1 MTNVIIFNAKSG
13 IFRKFF
19 FSFLLLS
26 HPSIVIM
33 SVHSIGMKNY
43 TDEQLVRLYVDTQRN
58 PFFEELYDRYAD
70 KVYRKCL
77 SFVKDQAKAED
88 FTHDIFLK
96 LIVRVGSFKENS
108 KFSTWL
114 FSITYNY
121 CMDQLRTTRKLAE
134 DELTE
139 GIDLI
144 DDSDDIN
151 EMEMDAK
158 RLREVLGGLSH
169 EERTIVLMKYQDDFS
184 IKDIAD
190 TFGLTESAVKM
201 RLKRTR
207 EKLRKKYAESL
218 LFTILLVSKVL
229 ILLKWWAKH

>member
-1 MTNVIIFNAKSG
+1 
-13 IFRKFF
+13 
-19 FSFLLLS
+19 
-26 HPSIVIM
+26 M
-33 SVHSIGMKNY
+33 SVHSIGMNHY

-58 PFFEELYDRYAD
+58 TFFEALYERYAD

-77 SFVKDQAKAED
+77 SFVKDQARAED

-96 LIVRVGSFKENS
+96 LIVRIGTFKETS

-121 CMDQLRTTRKLAE
+121 CMDQLRLNKKMAE

-139 GIDLI
+139 TVDVAEESEDIEGI
-144 DDSDDIN
+144 
-151 EMEMDAK
+151 EMDAK
-158 RLREVLGGLSH
+158 RLRQVLESISP
-169 EERTIVLMKYQDDFS
+169 EERTILLMKYQDDFS

-201 RLKRTR
+201 RLKRTK
-207 EKLRKKYAESL
+207 EKLKKRYLESA
-218 LFTILLVSKVL
+218 LFTLLIISKITIL
-229 ILLKWWAKH
+229 IKWWLRH

>member
-1 MTNVIIFNAKSG
+1 
-13 IFRKFF
+13 
-19 FSFLLLS
+19 
-26 HPSIVIM
+26 M

-58 PFFEELYDRYAD
+58 TFFEEIYDRYAD

-121 CMDQLRTTRKLAE
+121 CMDQLRTSKKLAE
-134 DELTE
+134 DELTD
-139 GIDLI
+139 GIDII
-144 DDSDDIN
+144 DDSDEISDID
-151 EMEMDAK
+151 MDAK
-158 RLREVLGGLSH
+158 RLREVLDGISV
-169 EERTIVLMKYQDDFS
+169 EERTILLMKYQDEFS

-207 EKLRKKYAESL
+207 EKLRKKYMESL
-218 LFTILLVSKVL
+218 LFSILLISKIV
-229 ILLKWWAKH
+229 IVVIWWLKH

>member
-1 MTNVIIFNAKSG
+1 
-13 IFRKFF
+13 
-19 FSFLLLS
+19 
-26 HPSIVIM
+26 M

-169 EERTIVLMKYQDDFS
+169 EERTIVLMKYQDEFS

-218 LFTILLVSKVL
+218 LFTTLLVSKVL

>member
-1 MTNVIIFNAKSG
+1 
-13 IFRKFF
+13 
-19 FSFLLLS
+19 
-26 HPSIVIM
+26 M
-33 SVHSIGMKNY
+33 SVHSIGMNHY

-58 PFFEELYDRYAD
+58 TFFEALYERYAD

-96 LIVRVGSFKENS
+96 LIVRIGTFKETS

-121 CMDQLRTTRKLAE
+121 CMDQLRLNKKMAE
-134 DELTE
+134 DELIETVDVAEEAEDIE
-139 GIDLI
+139 GI
-144 DDSDDIN
+144 
-151 EMEMDAK
+151 EMDAK
-158 RLREVLGGLSH
+158 RLRQVLESISP
-169 EERTIVLMKYQDDFS
+169 EERTILLMKYQDDFS

-201 RLKRTR
+201 RLKRTK
-207 EKLRKKYAESL
+207 EKLKKRYLESAILTL
-218 LFTILLVSKVL
+218 LIISKITIL
-229 ILLKWWAKH
+229 IKWWLRH

>member
-1 MTNVIIFNAKSG
+1 
-13 IFRKFF
+13 
-19 FSFLLLS
+19 
-26 HPSIVIM
+26 M
-33 SVHSIGMKNY
+33 SVHSIGMNHY

-58 PFFEELYDRYAD
+58 TFFEALYERYAD

-77 SFVKDQAKAED
+77 SFVKDQARAED

-96 LIVRVGSFKENS
+96 LIVRIGTFKETS

-121 CMDQLRTTRKLAE
+121 CMDQLRLNKKMAE

-139 GIDLI
+139 TMDVAEESEDIEGI
-144 DDSDDIN
+144 
-151 EMEMDAK
+151 EMDAK
-158 RLREVLGGLSH
+158 RLRQVLESISP
-169 EERTIVLMKYQDDFS
+169 EERTILLMKYQDDFS

-201 RLKRTR
+201 RLKRTK
-207 EKLRKKYAESL
+207 EKLKKRYLESA
-218 LFTILLVSKVL
+218 LFTLLIISKITIL
-229 ILLKWWAKH
+229 IKWWLRH

>member
-1 MTNVIIFNAKSG
+1 
-13 IFRKFF
+13 
-19 FSFLLLS
+19 
-26 HPSIVIM
+26 
-33 SVHSIGMKNY
+33 MKNY

-169 EERTIVLMKYQDDFS
+169 EERTIVLMKYQDEFS

-218 LFTILLVSKVL
+218 LFTTLLVSKVL

>member
-1 MTNVIIFNAKSG
+1 
-13 IFRKFF
+13 
-19 FSFLLLS
+19 
-26 HPSIVIM
+26 M
-33 SVHSIGMKNY
+33 SVHSIGMNHY
-43 TDEQLVRLYVDTQRN
+43 TDEQLVRMYVDTQRN
-58 PFFEELYDRYAD
+58 TFFEALYERYAD

-96 LIVRVGSFKENS
+96 LIVRIGTFKESS

-121 CMDQLRTTRKLAE
+121 CMDQLRLTKKMAE

-139 GIDLI
+139 TIDVAE
-144 DDSDDIN
+144 DGDDI
-151 EMEMDAK
+151 EEIEMDAK
-158 RLREVLGGLSH
+158 RLRQALDGISH
-169 EERTIVLMKYQDDFS
+169 EERTILLMKYQDDFS

-201 RLKRTR
+201 RLKRTK
-207 EKLRKKYAESL
+207 EKLKKRYLEGAMFTML
-218 LFTILLVSKVL
+218 IITKLTILV
-229 ILLKWWAKH
+229 KWWLKH